1 MQGRLIVFEGVEGCG
16 KTTQIARSQAWLL
29 ESGLLA
35 ELQSQGKVSRLVV
48 TREPGGTELCQEIRR
63 LLLHPTSQE
72 ILQDRTELL
81 LYAADRAQ
89 HIAGFLKP
97 QLAQGA
103 LVLCDR
109 FTDSTLAYQGY
120 GRGLDRAL
128 IDQLNQI
135 ATHGLTSDL
144 TLWLNL
150 EAAAGLARAKSRGMN
165 DRIEQ
170 AALSFHQRVQQ
181 GFTEIAQDHP
191 QRIVR
196 IEGDRSETE
205 VFEDIQQVLQKHL
218 QQWYKTPTL

>member
-1 MQGRLIVFEGVEGCG
+1 MQGRMIVFEGVEGCG

-35 ELQSQGKVSRLVV
+35 ELQNQGKVSQLLI

-63 LLLHPTSQE
+63 LLLHPVSQE
-72 ILQDRTELL
+72 AMQDRTELL

-89 HIAGFLKP
+89 HVAGWLKP

-109 FTDSTLAYQGY
+109 FTDSTIAYQGY
-120 GRGLDRAL
+120 GRGLDRQL

-135 ATHGLTSDL
+135 ATSGLTSDL
-144 TLWLNL
+144 TLWLDV
-150 EAAAGLARAKSRGMN
+150 EASVGLARAKSRGTG

-170 AALSFHQRVQQ
+170 SALSFHQRVQQ
-181 GFTEIAQDHP
+181 GFTELAQADP

-196 IEGDRSETE
+196 INADRSETE
-205 VFEDIQQVLQKHL
+205 VSSDIQQVLQKHL
-218 QQWYKTPTL
+218 QLWYKIPPA